1 VLRQFGV
8 IVLGCAFLS
17 AQTAGPER
25 KVEGNVVTSE
35 RDPKVRIRLPESAQY
50 AGSDRFVLYD
60 MADCELHA
68 FVDADEHKNV
78 RRLYWVQF
86 EGYVPT
92 RPELQHT
99 YDSPRHAKLGGMDFF
114 VDTWVRARDEPTRQ
128 GSDLQHIVNLVRGKG
143 YYMPDG
149 MMYVRLVYLFHQ
161 KRKELMI
168 IYAEDTAPTG
178 HTVADLQP
186 NGTAHTQWPAL
197 KTGLLDRAQKSVALE
212 RLQPDAKD

>member
-1 VLRQFGV
+1 MLRQFGV

-168 IYAEDTAPTG
+168 IYAEDSPYRPYGCGPSA
-178 HTVADLQP
+178 
-186 NGTAHTQWPAL
+186 QWDGAC
-197 KTGLLDRAQKSVALE
+197 SVAGFGNRPSGQSTKE
-212 RLQPDAKD
+212 CCSRATTARC